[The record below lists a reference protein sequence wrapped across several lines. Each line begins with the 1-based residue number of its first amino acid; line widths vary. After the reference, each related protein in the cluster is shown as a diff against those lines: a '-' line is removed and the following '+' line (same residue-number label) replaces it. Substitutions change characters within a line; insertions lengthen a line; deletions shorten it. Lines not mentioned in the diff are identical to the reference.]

1 MKKILALLLVA
12 AMVFALA
19 ACQKPGDN
27 PKPADPTEQ
36 AQPANTE
43 EGTEPTEV
51 TEPTEEAVVITP
63 PPRPETYVRAAD
75 EDIYYSVLEDY
86 SAMMEKA
93 HAAATPD
100 EAFVLYAQA
109 EANLLASGVMI
120 PTTTQGG
127 AYQISRIAYRSTP
140 YVNWGN
146 DDDRWHS
153 IVISDEFITI
163 EERNEM
169 KEMWKAAKAGEGTY
183 DPAAYLQSKGHTI
196 QTEYTTTFATAPKTI
211 DWLNTS
217 SQSDTEITV
226 NTVEGLVEYDNLGN
240 MQPALAESWEKSEDG
255 LTYTFHLRKGVKWFT
270 SEGKEVAEVTAK
282 DFVAGFHHMLDAQAG
297 LESLVWG
304 IIEGTKEYNNDGA
317 SFDGVGYKAVDDYT
331 LEMTLCQ
338 PTTYFMTMLTYS
350 IFLPICESFYES
362 HGGVYGIDEYAEAF
376 ADTNKYTFGK
386 ADDVASQVYCGPFLL
401 TKLQKDSEI
410 LVVKNQG
417 YYKADTTTLNQI
429 KWVFDNGENPTAFYE
444 DTVKGIYAGCA
455 LGASNGLLEMAKA
468 DGNFDKYGYIS
479 DTTSTTYFGG
489 INLNRG
495 TFALESG
502 ACSTLKDEG
511 QKIDTQLAVLNQN
524 FRLALQYSFDKAT
537 YNAVS
542 RGEDLKLTS
551 LRNMYTM
558 PEFVWLESE
567 QTDENGHTFP
577 AGTYYVDMVQYYVTE
592 LGMPIDV
599 HDGVNG
605 WYFPEQAKACLEKAK
620 EELGDSVNWPV
631 HIDWVYYSSNDVQI
645 NQAQAYKTVIENT
658 LGAENVVVDLIEATT
673 PEDFYAC
680 GYRASDGEAGCFDFF
695 AGSGWGPDF
704 GDPCTY
710 LDTFLGDHAG
720 YMTKVI
726 GLF

>member
-1 MKKILALLLVA
+1 MKKLLALLLVA
-12 AMVFALA
+12 AMALA
-19 ACQKPGDN
+19 LVACTNKPVTPDN
-27 PKPADPTEQ
+27 TEAPAKTDEATTPTEQ
-36 AQPANTE
+36 GGE
-43 EGTEPTEV
+43 ETP
-51 TEPTEEAVVITP
+51 EPTEEVVVTA
-63 PPRPETYVRAAD
+63 PPRPDSYVRAAD
-75 EDIYYSVLEDY
+75 EDIYYAVLDKFSE
-86 SAMMEKA
+86 MMEKA

-109 EANLLASGVMI
+109 EAELLHTGVMI

-140 YVNWGN
+140 FVNWGN
-146 DDDRWHS
+146 DDDRWHN
-153 IVISDEFITI
+153 IVISDEFITV
-163 EERNEM
+163 EERAEM
-169 KEMWKAAKAGEGTY
+169 IEMWQKAKAGEGTY
-183 DPAAYLQSKGHTI
+183 DPAAYLTGKGHTI
-196 QTEYTTTFATAPKTI
+196 QTDYTTTFATAPSTI

-217 SQSDTEITV
+217 SQADTEITV

-240 MQPALAESWEKSEDG
+240 MQPALAESWDVSDDG
-255 LTYTFHLRKGVKWFT
+255 LTYTFHLRQGVKWFT
-270 SEGKEVAEVTAK
+270 SEGKEYAEVTAK

-304 IIEGTKEYNNDGA
+304 IIEGTFEYNNEGG
-317 SFDGVGYKAVDDYT
+317 SFDNVGYKAVDDYT

-350 IFLPICESFYES
+350 IFLPICESFYQA

-376 ADTNKYTFGK
+376 ADTTKYTFGK

-417 YYKADTTTLNQI
+417 YYNAAKTTLNQI
-429 KWVFDNGENPTAFYE
+429 KWVFDNGENPVAFYE
-444 DTVKGIYAGCA
+444 ATKAGTYAGCA
-455 LGASNGLLEMAKA
+455 LGASTGLLDMAKE
-468 DGNFDKYGYIS
+468 DGNFDKYGYIT
-479 DTTSTTYFGG
+479 DTTSTTFFGG

-502 ACSTLKDEG
+502 ACSTLKNED

-524 FRLALQYSFDKAT
+524 FRLALQYAFDKAT

-558 PEFVWLESE
+558 PEFVWLENE
-567 QTDENGHTFP
+567 QTDEYGHTFP

-605 WYFPEQAKACLEKAK
+605 WFHPDEAKACLEQAK
-620 EELGDSVNWPV
+620 TELGESVNWPI
-631 HIDWVYYSSNDVQI
+631 HIDWVYYSASDSQI

-680 GYRASDGEAGCFDFF
+680 GYRASNGEAGCFDMF

-710 LDTFLGDHAG
+710 LDTFLGDNAG